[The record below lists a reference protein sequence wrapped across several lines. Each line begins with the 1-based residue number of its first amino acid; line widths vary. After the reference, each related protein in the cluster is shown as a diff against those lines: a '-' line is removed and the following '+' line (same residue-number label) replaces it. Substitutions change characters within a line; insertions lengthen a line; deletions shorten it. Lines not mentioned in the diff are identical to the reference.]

1 MQFSQKTTSS
11 KTLSERKTL
20 SEKKARRRQVKQSRG
35 GKPPVLVIIVA
46 DQGTSTV
53 KKSVSSTLRDV
64 ALPFASK
71 VENIPANDP
80 STVTVSVAMIQE
92 MLEDNKA
99 MFASLAKCNRF
110 LDRIESTAINDL
122 KETYGL
128 AVAVEDSEEEESDE

>member
-35 GKPPVLVIIVA
+35 
-46 DQGTSTV
+46 V

-71 VENIPANDP
+71 ENIPANDP